1 MRKSRLINFAK
12 WASLVLAG
20 VGAFVSGYFIVVS
33 LLGQDEAM
41 EPSGESTADLAHSL
55 ILPAKVIST
64 VTSSGI
70 AFGNLIN
77 AQRICDLFSQIKIE
91 FLAEGMA
98 VNGER
103 PQMVLTGP
111 CINGDDGFIK
121 PFLIN
126 VSQVTKDEPID
137 REYDIDFNLK
147 PSELNNGVQKNIS
160 ATNLNRGLSSVNG
173 EFKFK
178 LQILNLSDSWPK
190 KWVLNGVTLSGAPKN
205 STTKQSLEI
214 KSDELYQIVGKNLSL
229 NWAK

>member
-12 WASLVLAG
+12 WASIALAG
-20 VGAFVSGYFIVVS
+20 LGAFVSGYFIVVS
-33 LLGQDEAM
+33 LLGQDEIVQ
-41 EPSGESTADLAHSL
+41 PSGESSADLAHSL

-77 AQRICDLFSQIKIE
+77 AQRVCDLYSQMKIE

-126 VSQVTKDEPID
+126 ISQVTKDEPID
-137 REYDIDFNLK
+137 REYEIDFNVK
-147 PSELNNGVQKNIS
+147 TIEPD
-160 ATNLNRGLSSVNG
+160 RGLSSVKNNSLNDLG
-173 EFKFK
+173 QAKFK
-178 LQILNLSDSWPK
+178 IQILNLSDSWPK
-190 KWVLNGVTLSGAPKN
+190 KWVLNGVTLSEPPKN
-205 STTKQSLEI
+205 LTTRQTIQI
-214 KSDELYQIVGKNLSL
+214 KSDELNQIIGKNLSL
-229 NWAK
+229 NWEK

>member
-12 WASLVLAG
+12 WASIALAG
-20 VGAFVSGYFIVVS
+20 LGAFVSGYFIVVS
-33 LLGQDEAM
+33 LLGQDEVV
-41 EPSGESTADLAHSL
+41 EPSGESSADFAHSL

-77 AQRICDLFSQIKIE
+77 AQRVCDLYSKIKIE

-126 VSQVTKDEPID
+126 ISQVTKDEPID
-137 REYDIDFNLK
+137 REYEIDLNVK
-147 PSELNNGVQKNIS
+147 TIELD
-160 ATNLNRGLSSVNG
+160 RGLSSVKNNSPNDLG
-173 EFKFK
+173 QAKFK
-178 LQILNLSDSWPK
+178 IQILNLSDSWPK

-214 KSDELYQIVGKNLSL
+214 KSDELNQIIGKNLSL
-229 NWAK
+229 NWEK